1 VRPVPNVPARAPVAA
16 PRRRTPARHRA
27 LRAATFLLALVP
39 LAKIVAD
46 GVLGRLGANPIELV
60 QGRLG
65 FWTLTFL
72 ALSLVPTPAHD
83 LLGLAWPVR
92 LRRML
97 GLFAFAYASLHLVW
111 YVAIDQTLDVGL
123 LVEDVVKRK
132 FMTVGFTARLLL
144 LPLALT
150 STDRAVRRLGYVR
163 WKRLHRLSY
172 VAAVLG
178 VVHFVWRVKADLRR
192 PSWFAAAVG
201 ILLAARLATFLA
213 RRARRGPRVARAG
226 AQASVRRA

>member
-1 VRPVPNVPARAPVAA
+1 VRNPTPIASAAQPAAA
-16 PRRRTPARHRA
+16 ARRRTPPRIRA
-27 LRAATFLLALVP
+27 LKAATFILALVP

-46 GVLGRLGANPIELV
+46 GFLGRLGANPIEMV

-72 ALSLVPTPAHD
+72 TLSLVPTPAHD
-83 LLGLAWPVR
+83 LFGLAWPVR

-123 LVEDVVKRK
+123 LVEDVAKRK
-132 FMTVGFTARLLL
+132 FMTVGFTAWLLL
-144 LPLALT
+144 LPLAIT
-150 STDRAVRRLGYVR
+150 STDASVRRLGYAN

-172 VAAVLG
+172 AAALLG

-192 PSWFAAAVG
+192 PIWFAAAVG
-201 ILLAARLATFLA
+201 VLLGVRIAVLLA
-213 RRARRGPRVARAG
+213 RRARERARAR
-226 AQASVRRA
+226 V